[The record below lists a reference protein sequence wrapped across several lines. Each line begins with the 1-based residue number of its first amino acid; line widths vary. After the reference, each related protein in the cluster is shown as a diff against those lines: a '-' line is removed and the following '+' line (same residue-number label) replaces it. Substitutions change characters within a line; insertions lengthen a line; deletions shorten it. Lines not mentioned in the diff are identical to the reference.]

1 MRKAGAKDYTL
12 YSKSILNVCGNKP
25 ISFEVFADDY
35 SSILRQA
42 LIINSWG
49 KNVFVKV
56 PVVNSKG
63 KFMGKIIQELNKRNI
78 KINVTAVYTSAQTEK
93 IIKLINKKTKVII
106 SIFAGRAADT
116 GKDPIPEI
124 KKSINESAATAK
136 KVAENN
142 VDSVVVGLATKVVI
156 TALSGIATK
165 GFSFINDD
173 IKYKNMIDRTWEMLP
188 LPIRLLGKD
197 VINYDD
203 NMYFLRKKIFGKDK
217 DEPEVDSEDE
227 SIVSRTIKKMFS

>member
-1 MRKAGAKDYTL
+1 MILLILKQLENFQKKKIIKGFTTNPSLMRKAGAKDYTF

-35 SSILRQA
+35 PSILRQA

-63 KFMGKIIQELNKRNI
+63 KFMGKIIKELNNRNI
-78 KINVTAVYTSAQTEK
+78 KINITAVYTSAQTKK

-116 GKDPIPEI
+116 GKDPLPEI
-124 KKSINESAATAK
+124 KRSILMTKKFKNVKILWASVREPYNFLQAK
-136 KVAENN
+136 KI
-142 VDSVVVGLATKVVI
+142 GCHII
-156 TALSGIATK
+156 TIPPAI
-165 GFSFINDD
+165 IN
-173 IKYKNMIDRTWEMLP
+173 
-188 LPIRLLGKD
+188 
-197 VINYDD
+197 
-203 NMYFLRKKIFGKDK
+203 KIEKFGK
-217 DEPEVDSEDE
+217 SF
-227 SIVSRTIKKMFS
+227 SQLTI